1 MCMERAVSGQEAAR
15 SRIVGPDSGGGGSRP
30 HRRDGLTSHHGP
42 TNGRQPFA
50 EYPPVVSSLDET
62 RGTIDRFSLGCN
74 DFSAMNQEKLSDVR
88 CPRCNKLLG
97 RGKVEIMQF
106 KCPRCGTFYTVRAV
120 CPNTEP
126 PAGRKESCYGPD
138 NVQGTPAHAGG

>member
-1 MCMERAVSGQEAAR
+1 MCMERAVSGQGAAR
-15 SRIVGPDSGGGGSRP
+15 SRIVEPDSGGGDARP

-42 TNGRQPFA
+42 TSGRQPLA

-97 RGKVEIMQF
+97 RGKEKFGVIVMCKDEADHKAVYERLKAEGY
-106 KCPRCGTFYTVRAV
+106 KCRVVRV
-120 CPNTEP
+120 
-126 PAGRKESCYGPD
+126 
-138 NVQGTPAHAGG
+138 